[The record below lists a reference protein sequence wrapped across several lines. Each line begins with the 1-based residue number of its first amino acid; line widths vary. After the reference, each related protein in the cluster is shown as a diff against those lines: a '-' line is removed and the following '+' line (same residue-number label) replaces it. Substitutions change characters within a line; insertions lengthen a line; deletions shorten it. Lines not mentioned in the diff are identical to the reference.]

1 MGEQINKDF
10 EDFQKELH
18 ERDRKRK
25 MRVVFEPDEKIEEE
39 LDELKEKEVV
49 L

>member
-10 EDFQKELH
+10 EDFQKEL
-18 ERDRKRK
+18 EEKEKRKRI
-25 MRVVFEPDEKIEEE
+25 RLVFKPDEKIDEE

>member
-10 EDFQKELH
+10 EDFQKEL
-18 ERDRKRK
+18 EEKEKKKRI
-25 MRVVFEPDEKIEEE
+25 RLVFEPDEKIDEE
-39 LDELKEKEVV
+39 LEELGEKEVV